1 MTAPRLVLDEMFAPR
16 LAVMLR
22 EGGHDVIAVADRD
35 DLRAMTDDDL
45 FAWAGAQDRWLVTEN
60 VKEFRP
66 IMFRAFQA
74 GGATARLLFT
84 SSRTF
89 PRSRQHLG
97 ALIEALHA
105 WLTNGPPPESLTED
119 WLVPTT

>member
-66 IMFRAFQA
+66 IMFRASRPAAPPHASCSPAAVHFP
-74 GGATARLLFT
+74 GPDSTSVRSSKRYTLGSPTAR
-84 SSRTF
+84 
-89 PRSRQHLG
+89 
-97 ALIEALHA
+97 
-105 WLTNGPPPESLTED
+105 PPSP
-119 WLVPTT
+119 